1 MPSEPPINPPS
12 SGAGATSPANLP
24 LTPELRAAYE
34 NLYNQYEVAIEN
46 TIDPGV
52 LEALSASQKTVEDTL
67 SLDNMYRLK
76 AITALYNALLQQ
88 IDSTNEKL
96 KALQTQILAISSG
109 ISTFGDIL
117 GAISKVLS
125 LLPGA

>member
-1 MPSEPPINPPS
+1 MPSELPINPPAS
-12 SGAGATSPANLP
+12 SAGVTSRPNLP

-76 AITALYNALLQQ
+76 AITAQYNALLQQ
-88 IDSTNEKL
+88 IESTNEKL